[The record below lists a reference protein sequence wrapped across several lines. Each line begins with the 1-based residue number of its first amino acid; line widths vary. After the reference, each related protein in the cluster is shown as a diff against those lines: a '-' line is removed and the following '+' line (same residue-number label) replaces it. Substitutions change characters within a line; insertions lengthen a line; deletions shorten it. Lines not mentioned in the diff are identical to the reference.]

1 MHVVSLSTEVNQQFL
16 LLDHPNILQYMS
28 EKSSNPQYTNRQFD
42 GHPQDILKSKL
53 TDDTEYKSILFQLN
67 PDFIIQ
73 LVVSHVQWRI
83 MGCGDLGSYS
93 SCQVQENGVN
103 KPPTRIFY
111 L

>member
-42 GHPQDILKSKL
+42 GHTQDILKSKL

-73 LVVSHVQWRI
+73 LVSHVQWRI

-103 KPPTRIFY
+103 KPPTQIFY